1 MQPTPAKLLTANAGS
16 PAVPPTSAAKAVKRA
31 AAASKEPV
39 AMIVDFDPKSLDANV
54 NAKLKIDPP
63 RVPDT
68 VQFTVEMNGKKYYE
82 WSGAG
87 NRAEYQNLFVP
98 PGIHEFRVTG
108 RSDDAQIMSN
118 IVSTEFKAKKR
129 KTLKIELRNQ
139 SKPANGGAAPPL
151 SPDTQIFVTLK

>member
-1 MQPTPAKLLTANAGS
+1 MG
-16 PAVPPTSAAKAVKRA
+16 
-31 AAASKEPV
+31 
-39 AMIVDFDPKSLDANV
+39 VDFDPKSLDANA

-68 VQFTVEMNGKKYYE
+68 VQFTVEMNGKTYYQ

-87 NRAEYQNLFVP
+87 NKSEYQNLFVP
-98 PGIHEFRVTG
+98 PGVHEFRVMG
-108 RSDDAQIMSN
+108 SSDDARVASN

-139 SKPANGGAAPPL
+139 KPPAGGASPL
-151 SPDTQIFVTLK
+151 SPDSQIFVTLK